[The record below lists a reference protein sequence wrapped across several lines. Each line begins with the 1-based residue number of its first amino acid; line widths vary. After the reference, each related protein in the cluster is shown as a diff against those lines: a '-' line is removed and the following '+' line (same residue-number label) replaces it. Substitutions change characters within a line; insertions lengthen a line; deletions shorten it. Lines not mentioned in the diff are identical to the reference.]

1 MRGEWEAPPAKAACH
16 KKTHGFACVYPAEI
30 DRKNAHMRQ
39 HAGVFAANF
48 SSNLLW
54 QNCFAPK
61 KSAFCAEPRRAA
73 AGILDVCQGGATM
86 GLRET
91 RLLRRMFSCGRRPKA
106 GGAVLVSGC
115 GLLASGDVI
124 ASALAGLRS
133 IINRRCCYYF
143 FLRLFNDGLFDF
155 DDSGIGN
162 GGYYNVGLL
171 LRNLALKYSINMN
184 IVNETV
190 GVSKAGQ
197 DYKLS
202 DYLQVKTLSQEA
214 SRIGD
219 ISFLRLTD
227 DSSGATMRK
236 VRKVIPIQP
245 KGASIWDETT
255 GTL

>member
-1 MRGEWEAPPAKAACH
+1 MPRCERGR
-16 KKTHGFACVYPAEI
+16 CVC
-30 DRKNAHMRQ
+30 
-39 HAGVFAANF
+39 AG
-48 SSNLLW
+48 S
-54 QNCFAPK
+54 
-61 KSAFCAEPRRAA
+61 
-73 AGILDVCQGGATM
+73 
-86 GLRET
+86 
-91 RLLRRMFSCGRRPKA
+91 
-106 GGAVLVSGC
+106 
-115 GLLASGDVI
+115 GLLASGGVI

-133 IINRRCCYYF
+133 IINRRCYYF

-155 DDSGIGN
+155 DNGGIGN

-171 LRNLALKYSINMN
+171 LRNLALKYSINMH

-190 GVSKAGQ
+190 GVNKAGR

-227 DSSGATMRK
+227 DSTGATMRK